1 MGKKT
6 QNDPLSPTDEIIKG
20 YEQAVKSESQEDSKL
35 ASSQD
40 NQLSGRQ
47 DSKITSQQVDKS
59 ASQISDSA
67 SLEET
72 RRKKANKSSLKKAT
86 FQISTSVSE
95 ALDRLHL
102 QLQLELGKKDAPYK
116 EVIVEEAIS
125 QLLEMSE
132 QDKNLVVESLLK
144 RQNQRV

>member
-1 MGKKT
+1 MVKKRVRLT
-6 QNDPLSPTDEIIKG
+6 EENDPLSPTDEIIKG
-20 YEQAVKSESQEDSKL
+20 YEQAVKSKSQKDNKL

-40 NQLSGRQ
+40 NHLSGRQ
-47 DSKITSQQVDKS
+47 DSKITSQQVDKL
-59 ASQISDSA
+59 ASQ
-67 SLEET
+67 
-72 RRKKANKSSLKKAT
+72 RGKKADKASLKKVT

-125 QLLEMSE
+125 KLLEMSE
-132 QDKNLVVESLLK
+132 KDRNLVVESLLK